1 MGMGEVP
8 SCVLCERRKVAI
20 MAATLRALPFL
31 PACEDEFSKSSPAVN
46 FPSGQKF
53 PISIPRRVSQNYPK
67 PHLVV
72 LPEPVRLVSPKSD
85 PRRVIV
91 VAAAVAVT
99 AGALTPVFSQA
110 PVYEGSFQLASEQ
123 VTTPSRYG
131 SSPAAQP
138 NIAPPSPI
146 DSHVL
151 ESYRLLEPVVQQLQL
166 PHLSYQSLAENLT
179 ITTENGRMRV
189 TYRDADPQRVQLVL
203 SQLSQAYVNYG
214 QECQGDTCLGIE
226 YIEGQIP
233 QVQAQIQILSTEIE
247 QLHQQYGVNNLQV
260 QLKQLDSRTTDLS
273 KQEAQLEGQLAEA
286 RQTYTQLQQRLALKA
301 DEAIAT
307 QLLSQDS
314 RYRMLLAQFQTL
326 DQQFA
331 PQFANLGAGD
341 PNEVRALQAQ
351 HQRVMNQLT
360 QQAQSTLQQYLS
372 NPAANTQNPV
382 FQNGTQL
389 QLLQQSVLVVH
400 ATQMMEARQATLALA
415 KKGTEQQR
423 GQMIQLLG
431 RYDALRHKLDAET
444 QSLQQYF
451 DQLEELQQSTQS
463 EQALK
468 MTQVPE
474 VVSDRLGQ
482 PEARVPD
489 LQRNLGIGAAVGLLI
504 GAGIAAAID
513 RQRGQPSPLGLG
525 LDLGGLPVDMLI
537 SKAKG
542 LADLRLREQLQP
554 VA

>member
-1 MGMGEVP
+1 MGEIP
-8 SCVLCERRKVAI
+8 RCVLCERRKVAS

-31 PACEDEFSKSSPAVN
+31 PACEDEFSKLSPAVT
-46 FPSGQKF
+46 FPSGHPS
-53 PISIPRRVSQNYPK
+53 PIAIPRRVSQNYPK

-72 LPEPVRLVSPKSD
+72 LPEPVRLVSPPSD
-85 PRRVIV
+85 HRRVV
-91 VAAAVAVT
+91 MVAAAVAVT

-131 SSPAAQP
+131 LSPTAQP

-146 DSHVL
+146 DSDIL

-166 PHLSYQSLAENLT
+166 PHLSYQSLADNLT
-179 ITTENGRMRV
+179 ITTEGGRTRV

-214 QECQGDTCLGIE
+214 QECQGRTCRGIE

-233 QVQAQIQILSTEIE
+233 QTQARIQTLSAEIE
-247 QLHQQYGVNNLQV
+247 HLHQQYGVNNLQV
-260 QLKQLDSRTTDLS
+260 QLKQLDSRTADLS
-273 KQEAQLEGQLAEA
+273 KQETQLKGQQAEA
-286 RQTYTQLQQRLALKA
+286 RQTYTQLQQRMALKVE
-301 DEAIAT
+301 DSIAT

-326 DQQFA
+326 DRQLA

-341 PNEVRALQAQ
+341 PNEIRAIQAQ

-360 QQAQSTLQQYLS
+360 QQAQFTLQQYLA

-400 ATQMMEARQATLALA
+400 STQIMEIRQSTLALA
-415 KKGTEQQR
+415 KQGIEQQR

-431 RYDALRHKLDAET
+431 RYDGLRHKLDTET
-444 QSLQQYF
+444 RALQQYF
-451 DQLEELQQSTQS
+451 DQLEGLQQSVQS

-468 MTQVPE
+468 ITQVPE

-482 PEARVPD
+482 PEATVPD
-489 LQRNLGIGAAVGLLI
+489 LQRNLGIGAVVGVLL
-504 GAGIAAAID
+504 GVGISAARPSSD
-513 RQRGQPSPLGLG
+513 RRRSSSSPA
-525 LDLGGLPVDMLI
+525 DLGYLPVDMLI

-542 LADLRLREQLQP
+542 LADLRLQEQFEQ